1 MGPLVVEDVSTVEPK
16 KNFVILCRV
25 LAGIAVD
32 KLGRLN
38 SRIPKDSRL
47 DSKKKRRH
55 SPTLSGLYGML
66 LDSCGYR

>member
-47 DSKKKRRH
+47 DSKKSVGIRRRFLVY
-55 SPTLSGLYGML
+55 TG
-66 LDSCGYR
+66 SC